1 MGGKRARAAGSAGS
15 PAGSAPTDAPELP
28 TGKAFVVQ
36 LSRETGPRLQP
47 FTGRVEHL
55 ATGRRVRFASF
66 EDFQAVM
73 IRLLVEW
80 EQRRGQTPSPEDE
93 RRPG

>member
-1 MGGKRARAAGSAGS
+1 MGGKRARAAGS

-55 ATGRRVRFASF
+55 ATGRRARFASF
-66 EDFQAVM
+66 EDFQAAM
-73 IRLLVEW
+73 IRLLAEAK
-80 EQRRGQTPSPEDE
+80 QQRGQTPSPEDE